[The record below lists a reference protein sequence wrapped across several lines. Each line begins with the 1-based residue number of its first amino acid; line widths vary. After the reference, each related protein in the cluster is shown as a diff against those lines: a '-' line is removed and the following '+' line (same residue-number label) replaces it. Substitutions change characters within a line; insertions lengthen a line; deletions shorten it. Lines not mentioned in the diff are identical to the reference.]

1 MTAIVSTRHEQL
13 MSDYL
18 ALWHGEY
25 SKVDSVSDSFVAYE
39 PSAPGGDVHGPDALE
54 AHVRELRTAF
64 PDFTITPE
72 ALLEDAEMVMT
83 EWTGKGT
90 HEGEFNGLP
99 PTGRTFEHRGM
110 SKFIIADGKVQEERM
125 YYDPREIAEQLGFPT
140 E

>member
-1 MTAIVSTRHEQL
+1 MTAILSTRHEQL

-25 SKVDSVSDSFVAYE
+25 SKIDAVSDSFVAYE
-39 PSAPGGDVHGPDALE
+39 PSAPSGEVHGPDAFE
-54 AHVRELRTAF
+54 AYVRELRTAF
-64 PDFTITPE
+64 PDFTITVE
-72 ALLEDAEMVMT
+72 AALEDAEMVMT
-83 EWTGKGT
+83 EWTGTGT

-110 SKFIIADGKVQEERM
+110 SKFVIADGKVQEERM
-125 YYDPREIAEQLGFPT
+125 YYDPREIAEQLGFLK

>member
-25 SKVDSVSDSFVAYE
+25 SKIDSVSDSFVAYE
-39 PSAPGGDVHGPDALE
+39 PSAPGGAVHGRDDFE
-54 AHVRELRTAF
+54 AYVRELRTAF

-72 ALLEDAEMVMT
+72 ALLEDDKIVMI
-83 EWTGKGT
+83 EWAATGT

-110 SKFIIADGKVQEERM
+110 SKFVIADGKVQEERM
-125 YYDPREIAEQLGFPT
+125 YYNPMEIAEQLGFPT